1 MTVVCWS
8 GASGQNTAYQH
19 KQLVPLVKQGGG
31 GGVATGPEHLT
42 VTESVTL

>member
-1 MTVVCWS
+1 MTVVYWS

-31 GGVATGPEHLT
+31 GAATGPEHLT